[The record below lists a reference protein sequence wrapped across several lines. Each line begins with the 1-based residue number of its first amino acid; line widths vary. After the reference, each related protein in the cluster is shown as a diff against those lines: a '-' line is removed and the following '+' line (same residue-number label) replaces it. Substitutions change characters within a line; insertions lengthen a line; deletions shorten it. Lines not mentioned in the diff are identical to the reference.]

1 METGVICLDWRC
13 REKNLEKTIKE
24 ARLKAKKEANRKEGT
39 ADAGTACEEDL
50 DNLENEFYAGTGAER
65 GAAASPVI
73 AAESAPLEG
82 GG

>member
-1 METGVICLDWRC
+1 MC

-24 ARLKAKKEANRKEGT
+24 ARLKAKKEANRKDGA
-39 ADAGTACEEDL
+39 ADAGAACEEDL
-50 DNLENEFYAGTGAER
+50 DQLEEGFYSGTGASR
-65 GAAASPVI
+65 GVAAMPVV